1 MVPVQVADRERLVDL
16 GLGPHGK
23 LAVGDY
29 DYTTGELPFADVW
42 NGRQWRLLK
51 MPAGP

>member
-16 GLGPHGK
+16 ELSPRGELAV
-23 LAVGDY
+23 AVGDY

-42 NGRQWRLLK
+42 NGRQ
-51 MPAGP
+51 